1 MSEITYISK
10 EVAIIDGQLDAI
22 DSKVVIA
29 GSYTGNVNANEVVL
43 EDGSKFEGEVDAR
56 IIVIEGELKGKV
68 KSFQLTVAQTARV
81 DGELL
86 TNSIEVASGAEIAG
100 SISSTLFLL

>member
-56 IIVIEGELKGKV
+56 IITIEIM
-68 KSFQLTVAQTARV
+68 A
-81 DGELL
+81 
-86 TNSIEVASGAEIAG
+86 II
-100 SISSTLFLL
+100 

>member
-10 EVAIIDGQLDAI
+10 EVSVVEGVLTAE
-22 DSKVVIA
+22 DSKVVVA
-29 GSYTGNVNANEVVL
+29 GSFSGNINANEVIL
-43 EDGSKFEGEVDAR
+43 EEGSKFEGEVDAR
-56 IIVIEGELKGKV
+56 TIVIEGDLKGKV
-68 KSFQLTVAQTARV
+68 KSYQLKVSHTAIV

-100 SISSTLFLL
+100 SISRVS